1 MAAVYVPTPRFG
13 DDSLTDFHHGL
24 LAEVPLEGADISS
37 IHYCRTG
44 AASLSPEAAMSR
56 AQRRA

>member
-24 LAEVPLEGADISS
+24 LEPQWSLALTVATLV
-37 IHYCRTG
+37 
-44 AASLSPEAAMSR
+44 AALGVTAFGSLVFHF
-56 AQRRA
+56 